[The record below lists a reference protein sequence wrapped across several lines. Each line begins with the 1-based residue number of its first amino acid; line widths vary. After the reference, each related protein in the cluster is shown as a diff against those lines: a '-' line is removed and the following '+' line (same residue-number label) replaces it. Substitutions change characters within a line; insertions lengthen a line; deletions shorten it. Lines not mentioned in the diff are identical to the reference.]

1 MTRSRFKDVLYTAFL
16 KLIDALVYSCLFVGA
31 MQCAGIIAAFIF
43 NWHLPSWEIVG
54 ASLPKLVR
62 GFLVF
67 VPFIAIPVW
76 IALLMGMGERR

>member
-1 MTRSRFKDVLYTAFL
+1 MMRSKFMDLLYGAFL
-16 KLIDALVYSCLFVGA
+16 KLIDALVYACLFVGA
-31 MQCAGIIAAFIF
+31 MLCAGVVLGFIF
-43 NWHLPSWEIVG
+43 NWRLPSWEIVG
-54 ASLPKLVR
+54 GSLPELVR